1 MVRLLLTSDCSHRSS
16 TKRSHYERVD
26 SVIGRLKHK
35 FPVNMTNHGNK
46 VPLTANGAGTAIHR
60 YGATTDT
67 RSGIVAAVNGV
78 TPHTDHAATATTLP
92 PTNDDMERAQLD
104 KRSTLRMCEKI
115 GYGLG
120 HVYNDL
126 CAGIWFS
133 YTLLFMQG
141 ALGMPAAEAGAMVM
155 LGQVGDAIAT
165 PIVGLLTDRYGTKR
179 QWHIA
184 GTFIVFLTFPMIF
197 SLCPWC
203 SVAPHWWEIV
213 YFVIVILAFQFGWPI
228 VQVTHLAMI
237 PELSRTQKDRSDL
250 TAIRYSVSIVSN
262 VVVYI
267 VTWAVLRSRTST
279 DNQIGPG
286 DAYRF
291 RDISLILTLVGVSMS
306 VLFNFSLTFS
316 GYEHRRNTALQ
327 HNIIRPSNGSAEN
340 DLERESLLGPDQRQS
355 NGGIPSGQQTY
366 QTGSSSALDAIVQ
379 RKPKKNFFKS
389 PLLYQNALLYVFS
402 RLFMTTSLVYM
413 PLWLDER
420 AYQPDVTPAEN
431 NANVEHLA
439 TVPLVSFLASFV
451 ASLLLKYTNRFVGNS
466 LVYFIGSII
475 STSVCLWIALTPG
488 ASAFSTLSLFLIASL
503 FGAGSSITMISSL
516 CITADMIGKHAD
528 QGGFIYSAVTFA
540 DKLITGV
547 VVVIIESVKC
557 RDRTECPEY
566 YRGVLSY
573 GCGLAAILG
582 CLTLATLLCTTAS
595 TRRRHR

>member
-1 MVRLLLTSDCSHRSS
+1 MAS
-16 TKRSHYERVD
+16 T
-26 SVIGRLKHK
+26 
-35 FPVNMTNHGNK
+35 GNK
-46 VPLTANGAGTAIHR
+46 LPLAANGTGTTIHR
-60 YGATTDT
+60 YGATTDA
-67 RSGIVAAVNGV
+67 RAAVVPAVNGIV
-78 TPHTDHAATATTLP
+78 PHTDPDATTTLP
-92 PTNDDMERAQLD
+92 HNGPADDMEQWAQHD
-104 KRSTLRMCEKI
+104 KRSTLKMCEKI

-203 SVAPHWWEIV
+203 SVAPHWWEIL

-291 RDISLILTLVGVSMS
+291 RVSIAVSIRLDTFKTRLTPSPQDISLILTLVGVSMS

-327 HNIIRPSNGSAEN
+327 HNVIRSTDRAPADS
-340 DLERESLLGPDQRQS
+340 DVERESLLAQDQRQS
-355 NGGIPSGQQTY
+355 NGIRSPGRQSY
-366 QTGSSSALDAIVQ
+366 QAESSSAHDTVVQ

-420 AYQPDVTPAEN
+420 AYQPDITPAEN

-488 ASAFSTLSLFLIASL
+488 ANAFSTLSLFLIASL
-503 FGAGSSITMISSL
+503 FGAGSSVTMISSL

>member
-1 MVRLLLTSDCSHRSS
+1 MSKSS
-16 TKRSHYERVD
+16 
-26 SVIGRLKHK
+26 GHK
-35 FPVNMTNHGNK
+35 T
-46 VPLTANGAGTAIHR
+46 PLANGSTTIHR
-60 YGATTDT
+60 YGATVETLVNGGPVEHHSPIETDT
-67 RSGIVAAVNGV
+67 ITPIAAQ
-78 TPHTDHAATATTLP
+78 TTEE
-92 PTNDDMERAQLD
+92 MERSLLE

-126 CAGIWFS
+126 CAGVWFS

-179 QWHIA
+179 QWHIF

-203 SVAPHWWEIV
+203 TVAPHWWEIV
-213 YFVIVILAFQFGWPI
+213 YFVAVILAFQFGWPI

-237 PELSRTQKDRSDL
+237 PEISRTQKDRSDL
-250 TAIRYSVSIVSN
+250 TAIRYSLSIVSN

-267 VTWAVLRSRTST
+267 VTWAVLRNRTST
-279 DNQIGPG
+279 DNQIGPA

-316 GYEHRRNTALQ
+316 GYEHRRSTALQ
-327 HNIIRPSNGSAEN
+327 HNIIRSPTAPQTDE
-340 DLERESLLGPDQRQS
+340 DPERERLLGP
-355 NGGIPSGQQTY
+355 PSQHPG
-366 QTGSSSALDAIVQ
+366 GSSNVPDTVVL

-420 AYQPDVTPAEN
+420 AYQPNTTPTES
-431 NANVEHLA
+431 NASVEHLA

-451 ASLLLKYTNRFVGNS
+451 ASLVLKYTNRFISNS
-466 LVYFIGSII
+466 LVYFIGSIVSI
-475 STSVCLWIALTPG
+475 SVCLWIALTATS
-488 ASAFSTLSLFLIASL
+488 ASFSTFALFVIASL
-503 FGAGSSITMISSL
+503 FGAGSSITMVSSL

-528 QGGFIYSAVTFA
+528 QSGIIYSAVTFA
-540 DKLITGV
+540 DKLVTGV

-557 RDRTECPEY
+557 HDRTDCPEY
-566 YRGVLSY
+566 YRSVLSY

-582 CLTLATLLCTTAS
+582 CLTLTTLLCTTA
-595 TRRRHR
+595 RARPRNR

>member
-1 MVRLLLTSDCSHRSS
+1 MSNR
-16 TKRSHYERVD
+16 
-26 SVIGRLKHK
+26 
-35 FPVNMTNHGNK
+35 
-46 VPLTANGAGTAIHR
+46 ANGLGRVANGTSNTIHR
-60 YGATTDT
+60 YGATDDSTVLAANGTTRHHRQITAADT
-67 RSGIVAAVNGV
+67 ITAADEEGVDNHQHNHHQKEEMPSERSQQ
-78 TPHTDHAATATTLP
+78 
-92 PTNDDMERAQLD
+92 QLE

-126 CAGIWFS
+126 CAGVWFS

-165 PIVGLLTDRYGTKR
+165 PIVGMLTDRYGTKR
-179 QWHIA
+179 QWHIF

-203 SVAPHWWEIV
+203 TVAPHWWEIV
-213 YFVIVILAFQFGWPI
+213 YFAAVILGFQFGWPI

-250 TAIRYSVSIVSN
+250 TAIRYSLSIISN

-267 VTWAVLRSRTST
+267 VTWAVLRNRSST

-291 RDISLILTLVGVSMS
+291 RDISLILTLAGVSMS

-316 GYEHRRNTALQ
+316 GYEQRRSTALL
-327 HNIIRPSNGSAEN
+327 HNVIRPAATSEEP
-340 DLERESLLGPDQRQS
+340 DLERESLLRPSTAAGTSS
-355 NGGIPSGQQTY
+355 NGPE
-366 QTGSSSALDAIVQ
+366 AVLL

-413 PLWLDER
+413 PLWLDEQ
-420 AYQPDVTPAEN
+420 AHHQQVGPPTGDQV
-431 NANVEHLA
+431 NVEHLA

-451 ASLLLKYTNRFVGNS
+451 ASLVLKYTNRFVSNS
-466 LVYFIGSII
+466 LVYFIGSLVSI
-475 STSVCLWIALTPG
+475 SVCMWIALT
-488 ASAFSTLSLFLIASL
+488 AVDATFSTIALFVIAAL
-503 FGAGSSITMISSL
+503 FGAGSSITMVSSL
-516 CITADMIGKHAD
+516 CITADMIGKHAE
-528 QGGFIYSAVTFA
+528 QSGIIYSAVTFA
-540 DKLITGV
+540 DKLVTGV

-557 RDRTECPEY
+557 KDRTECPEY
-566 YRGVLSY
+566 YQGVLSY
-573 GCGLAAILG
+573 GCGFAAILG
-582 CLTLATLLCTTAS
+582 CVTLSTLLCTKAA
-595 TRRRHR
+595 TRARSR

>member
-1 MVRLLLTSDCSHRSS
+1 MANT
-16 TKRSHYERVD
+16 
-26 SVIGRLKHK
+26 
-35 FPVNMTNHGNK
+35 GNK
-46 VPLTANGAGTAIHR
+46 VPLANGSTTTHR

-67 RSGIVAAVNGV
+67 RSVVPTVNGIETHADLGT
-78 TPHTDHAATATTLP
+78 TPIAFPNTTV
-92 PTNDDMERAQLD
+92 DMERAQLD
-104 KRSTLRMCEKI
+104 KRSTLKMCEKI

-203 SVAPHWWEIV
+203 SVAPHWWEIL

-327 HNIIRPSNGSAEN
+327 HNIIRPSGPRSET
-340 DLERESLLGPDQRQS
+340 DIERESLLGNDQRQA
-355 NGGIPSGQQTY
+355 NGIHTGGQHLA
-366 QTGSSSALDAIVQ
+366 GSSTALDTIIQ

-451 ASLLLKYTNRFVGNS
+451 ASLLLKYTNRFIGNS

-475 STSVCLWIALTPG
+475 STSVCLYIALSPG
-488 ASAFSTLSLFLIASL
+488 SGSFSTVSLFLIASL

-557 RDRTECPEY
+557 HDRSECPEY

-595 TRRRHR
+595 TRRRNR

>member
-1 MVRLLLTSDCSHRSS
+1 MVNTGS
-16 TKRSHYERVD
+16 KA
-26 SVIGRLKHK
+26 
-35 FPVNMTNHGNK
+35 
-46 VPLTANGAGTAIHR
+46 PLANGSTTTVQR
-60 YGATTDT
+60 YGAITDT
-67 RSGIVAAVNGV
+67 RTIVPAVNGAE
-78 TPHTDHAATATTLP
+78 PHSVDPGTSPTFPNTTV
-92 PTNDDMERAQLD
+92 DMERAQLE
-104 KRSTLRMCEKI
+104 KRSTLKMCEKI

-203 SVAPHWWEIV
+203 SVAPHWWEIL

-327 HNIIRPSNGSAEN
+327 HNIIRTPGPRA
-340 DLERESLLGPDQRQS
+340 DTDVERESLLGGPDQRQP
-355 NGGIPSGQQTY
+355 NGAGAQLAGA
-366 QTGSSSALDAIVQ
+366 SSPLDTIVQ

-466 LVYFIGSII
+466 LVYFVGSII
-475 STSVCLWIALTPG
+475 STSVCLWIALSPG
-488 ASAFSTLSLFLIASL
+488 SGAFSTVSLFLIASL

-557 RDRTECPEY
+557 RDRSECPEY

-595 TRRRHR
+595 TRRRNR

>member
-1 MVRLLLTSDCSHRSS
+1 MSGTGSRT
-16 TKRSHYERVD
+16 
-26 SVIGRLKHK
+26 
-35 FPVNMTNHGNK
+35 
-46 VPLTANGAGTAIHR
+46 PLANGSTTPHHR
-60 YGATTDT
+60 YGATTET
-67 RSGIVAAVNGV
+67 RTTTAVVAAVNGGFGEPHGHIV
-78 TPHTDHAATATTLP
+78 TPAGNGVAPGLTT
-92 PTNDDMERAQLD
+92 TTVDEEREQLE
-104 KRSTLRMCEKI
+104 KRSTLKLCEKI

-126 CAGIWFS
+126 CAGVWFS

-179 QWHIA
+179 QWHIV
-184 GTFIVFLTFPMIF
+184 GTFIVFFTFPMIF

-203 SVAPHWWEIV
+203 SVAPHWWQIV
-213 YFVIVILAFQFGWPI
+213 YFTAVILAFQFGWPI

-250 TAIRYSVSIVSN
+250 TAVRYSVSIVSN
-262 VVVYI
+262 VIVYI
-267 VTWAVLRSRTST
+267 VTWAVLRANRST
-279 DNQIGPG
+279 AANQIGPT

-316 GYEHRRNTALQ
+316 GYENRRNTALQ
-327 HNIIRPSNGSAEN
+327 HNVIRPSLVPTATET
-340 DLERESLLGPDQRQS
+340 DIERESLLG
-355 NGGIPSGQQTY
+355 NGGPS
-366 QTGSSSALDAIVQ
+366 AHPDAVAVM

-420 AYQPDVTPAEN
+420 SYQPNGDDGPAESS
-431 NANVEHLA
+431 ANVEHLA

-451 ASLLLKYTNRFVGNS
+451 SSLALKYGNRFVGNS
-466 LVYFIGSII
+466 VVYFVGSVI
-475 STSVCLWIALTPG
+475 SISVCLWIALTPTAG
-488 ASAFSTLSLFLIASL
+488 TFSTVALFVIASL

-573 GCGLAAILG
+573 GCGLAALLG
-582 CLTLATLLCTTAS
+582 CLTLATLLCTRAS
-595 TRRRHR
+595 TSRRTR

>member
-1 MVRLLLTSDCSHRSS
+1 MAKS
-16 TKRSHYERVD
+16 
-26 SVIGRLKHK
+26 
-35 FPVNMTNHGNK
+35 GNQ
-46 VPLTANGAGTAIHR
+46 VPLANGSTTIHR

-67 RSGIVAAVNGV
+67 RTVVPAVNG
-78 TPHTDHAATATTLP
+78 TEPHTDPGTT
-92 PTNDDMERAQLD
+92 PTTFPNTSVDMERAQLD
-104 KRSTLRMCEKI
+104 KRSTLKMCEKI

-203 SVAPHWWEIV
+203 SVAPHWWEIL

-327 HNIIRPSNGSAEN
+327 HNIIRPSGPRPET
-340 DLERESLLGPDQRQS
+340 DIERESLLGHEQRQA
-355 NGGIPSGQQTY
+355 NGSQHS
-366 QTGSSSALDAIVQ
+366 TGSSTALDTIVQ

-451 ASLLLKYTNRFVGNS
+451 ASLLLKYTNRFIGNS
-466 LVYFIGSII
+466 WVYFIGSII
-475 STSVCLWIALTPG
+475 STSVCLWVALTPG
-488 ASAFSTLSLFLIASL
+488 SGSFSTLSLFLIASL

-557 RDRTECPEY
+557 HDRSECPEY

-573 GCGLAAILG
+573 GCGLAAVLG

-595 TRRRHR
+595 TRRRNR

>member
-1 MVRLLLTSDCSHRSS
+1 MSNSANG
-16 TKRSHYERVD
+16 
-26 SVIGRLKHK
+26 IGRL
-35 FPVNMTNHGNK
+35 
-46 VPLTANGAGTAIHR
+46 ANGTSNAIHR
-60 YGATTDT
+60 YGATDDST
-67 RSGIVAAVNGV
+67 VLAVNGGSRHHRQ
-78 TPHTDHAATATTLP
+78 TTATHDTITAADEEGVDHQHNHHQKEEMP
-92 PTNDDMERAQLD
+92 SERIQQQLE

-126 CAGIWFS
+126 CAGVWFS

-165 PIVGLLTDRYGTKR
+165 PIVGMLTDRYGTKR
-179 QWHIA
+179 QWHIF

-203 SVAPHWWEIV
+203 TVAPHWWEIV
-213 YFVIVILAFQFGWPI
+213 YFAAVILGFQFGWPI

-250 TAIRYSVSIVSN
+250 TAIRYSLSIISN

-267 VTWAVLRSRTST
+267 VTWAVLRNRSSME
-279 DNQIGPG
+279 NQIGPG

-291 RDISLILTLVGVSMS
+291 RDISLILTLAGVSMS

-316 GYEHRRNTALQ
+316 GYEQRRSTALL
-327 HNIIRPSNGSAEN
+327 HNVIRPAATSAEP
-340 DLERESLLGPDQRQS
+340 DLERESLLRPSAATAAGTSS
-355 NGGIPSGQQTY
+355 NGPE
-366 QTGSSSALDAIVQ
+366 AVLL
-379 RKPKKNFFKS
+379 RKPRKNFFKS

-413 PLWLDER
+413 PLWLDEQ
-420 AYQPDVTPAEN
+420 AHHQQDGAPTGDQV
-431 NANVEHLA
+431 NVEHLA

-451 ASLLLKYTNRFVGNS
+451 ASLVLKYTNRFISNS
-466 LVYFIGSII
+466 LVYFIGSLI
-475 STSVCLWIALTPG
+475 SISVCLWIALT
-488 ASAFSTLSLFLIASL
+488 AVDATFSTFALFVIAAL
-503 FGAGSSITMISSL
+503 FGAGSSITMVSSL
-516 CITADMIGKHAD
+516 CITADMIGKHAE
-528 QGGFIYSAVTFA
+528 QSGIIYSAVTFA
-540 DKLITGV
+540 DKLVTGV

-557 RDRTECPEY
+557 KDRTECPEY
-566 YRGVLSY
+566 YQGVLSY

-582 CLTLATLLCTTAS
+582 CATLATLLCTTAA
-595 TRRRHR
+595 TRARNR

>member
-1 MVRLLLTSDCSHRSS
+1 MASS
-16 TKRSHYERVD
+16 GD
-26 SVIGRLKHK
+26 
-35 FPVNMTNHGNK
+35 K
-46 VPLTANGAGTAIHR
+46 VPAANGSTTIHR

-67 RSGIVAAVNGV
+67 RTVVPAVNG
-78 TPHTDHAATATTLP
+78 TEPHTDPGTT
-92 PTNDDMERAQLD
+92 PTTFPNTSIDMERAQLD
-104 KRSTLRMCEKI
+104 KRSTLKMCEKI

-203 SVAPHWWEIV
+203 SVAPHWWEIL

-250 TAIRYSVSIVSN
+250 TAIRHSVSIVSN

-327 HNIIRPSNGSAEN
+327 HNIIRPSGPQAETNIEQVKHEQTKANGSQH
-340 DLERESLLGPDQRQS
+340 S
-355 NGGIPSGQQTY
+355 
-366 QTGSSSALDAIVQ
+366 TGSSTVLDTIVE

-451 ASLLLKYTNRFVGNS
+451 ASLLLKYTNRFIGNS
-466 LVYFIGSII
+466 WVYFIGSII
-475 STSVCLWIALTPG
+475 STSVCLWVALTPG
-488 ASAFSTLSLFLIASL
+488 SGSFSTLSLFLIASL
-503 FGAGSSITMISSL
+503 FGAGNSITMISSL

-557 RDRTECPEY
+557 HDRSECPEY

-573 GCGLAAILG
+573 GCGLAAVLG
-582 CLTLATLLCTTAS
+582 CLTLATLPCTTAS
-595 TRRRHR
+595 TRRRDEQCTTQH

>member
-1 MVRLLLTSDCSHRSS
+1 MSEKAAGV
-16 TKRSHYERVD
+16 
-26 SVIGRLKHK
+26 SV
-35 FPVNMTNHGNK
+35 PEPTMTNTGGSK
-46 VPLTANGAGTAIHR
+46 VPLENGSTTVHR

-67 RSGIVAAVNGV
+67 RTIVPAVNGV
-78 TPHTDHAATATTLP
+78 EPHTPDHATSPNTTV
-92 PTNDDMERAQLD
+92 DMERVQLE
-104 KRSTLRMCEKI
+104 KRSTLTMCEKI

-203 SVAPHWWEIV
+203 TVAPHWWEIL

-286 DAYRF
+286 DAYR
-291 RDISLILTLVGVSMS
+291 
-306 VLFNFSLTFS
+306 

-327 HNIIRPSNGSAEN
+327 HNIIRTPGTRTDA
-340 DLERESLLGPDQRQS
+340 DVERESLLGGPDQRQP
-355 NGGIPSGQQTY
+355 NGQQLA
-366 QTGSSSALDAIVQ
+366 GSSSALDTIVQ

-466 LVYFIGSII
+466 LVYFVGSII
-475 STSVCLWIALTPG
+475 STSVCLWIALSPG
-488 ASAFSTLSLFLIASL
+488 SGAFSTVSLFLIASL

-557 RDRTECPEY
+557 RNRSECPEY
-566 YRGVLSY
+566 YKGVLSY

-595 TRRRHR
+595 TRRRIR

>member
-1 MVRLLLTSDCSHRSS
+1 MSGS
-16 TKRSHYERVD
+16 
-26 SVIGRLKHK
+26 
-35 FPVNMTNHGNK
+35 GNRT
-46 VPLTANGAGTAIHR
+46 PLANGGTTPHQR
-60 YGATTDT
+60 YGATADT
-67 RSGIVAAVNGV
+67 RTTVVAAVNGGFV
-78 TPHTDHAATATTLP
+78 GPHDNPATPIATGNGGVPVETT
-92 PTNDDMERAQLD
+92 TTTAVDMERAQLE
-104 KRSTLRMCEKI
+104 KRSTLKLCEKI

-126 CAGIWFS
+126 CAGVWFS

-203 SVAPHWWEIV
+203 AVAPHWWEIV
-213 YFVIVILAFQFGWPI
+213 YFVAVILAFQFGWPI

-250 TAIRYSVSIVSN
+250 TAVRYSVSIVSN

-267 VTWAVLRSRTST
+267 VTWAVLRANRSSAE
-279 DNQIGPG
+279 NQIGPT

-327 HNIIRPSNGSAEN
+327 HNIIRPSVTATAET
-340 DLERESLLGPDQRQS
+340 DVERESLLRSDQRQPGTS
-355 NGGIPSGQQTY
+355 
-366 QTGSSSALDAIVQ
+366 LDHDAVAVQ

-420 AYQPDVTPAEN
+420 AYQPTSTDSPADS

-451 ASLLLKYTNRFVGNS
+451 ASLALKYSNRFVSNS
-466 LVYFIGSII
+466 LVYFVGSVI
-475 STSVCLWIALTPG
+475 SISVCLWIALTPQE
-488 ASAFSTLSLFLIASL
+488 ATFSTVSLFVIASL

-547 VVVIIESVKC
+547 VVVVIESIKC

-573 GCGLAAILG
+573 GCGLAALLG
-582 CLTLATLLCTTAS
+582 CLTLTTLLCTTGS
-595 TRRRHR
+595 TGRRHR

>member
-1 MVRLLLTSDCSHRSS
+1 MAGTGSRT
-16 TKRSHYERVD
+16 
-26 SVIGRLKHK
+26 
-35 FPVNMTNHGNK
+35 
-46 VPLTANGAGTAIHR
+46 PLANGSTTAHHR
-60 YGATTDT
+60 YGATTET
-67 RSGIVAAVNGV
+67 RTAVVAAVNGNIGEPYDHTV
-78 TPHTDHAATATTLP
+78 TPAGNGAVPGHTTTV
-92 PTNDDMERAQLD
+92 DEEREQLE
-104 KRSTLRMCEKI
+104 KRSTLKLCEKI

-126 CAGIWFS
+126 CAGVWFS

-179 QWHIA
+179 QWHIV

-203 SVAPHWWEIV
+203 SIAPHWWEIV
-213 YFVIVILAFQFGWPI
+213 YFTVVILAFQFGWPI

-250 TAIRYSVSIVSN
+250 TAVRYSVSIVSN
-262 VVVYI
+262 VIVYI
-267 VTWAVLRSRTST
+267 VTWAVLRANRST
-279 DNQIGPG
+279 AENQIGPT

-327 HNIIRPSNGSAEN
+327 HNIIRPSVSAPVET
-340 DLERESLLGPDQRQS
+340 DIERESLLGSEHR
-355 NGGIPSGQQTY
+355 NGGPLPD
-366 QTGSSSALDAIVQ
+366 LDATVM

-420 AYQPDVTPAEN
+420 SYQPNGADGQQASD
-431 NANVEHLA
+431 ASVEHLA

-451 ASLLLKYTNRFVGNS
+451 SSLALKYGNRFVGNS
-466 LVYFIGSII
+466 LTYFVGSVI
-475 STSVCLWIALTPG
+475 SISVCLWIALTPPAG
-488 ASAFSTLSLFLIASL
+488 TFSTASLYVIASL
-503 FGAGSSITMISSL
+503 FGAGSSITMVSSL
-516 CITADMIGKHAD
+516 CITADMIGKHAE

-582 CLTLATLLCTTAS
+582 GLTLATLLCTRAS
-595 TRRRHR
+595 TSRRHR

>member
-1 MVRLLLTSDCSHRSS
+1 RHNMVNTGS
-16 TKRSHYERVD
+16 KA
-26 SVIGRLKHK
+26 
-35 FPVNMTNHGNK
+35 
-46 VPLTANGAGTAIHR
+46 PLANGSTTTVQR
-60 YGATTDT
+60 YGAITDT
-67 RSGIVAAVNGV
+67 RTIVPAVNGAE
-78 TPHTDHAATATTLP
+78 PHSVDPGTSPTFPNTTV
-92 PTNDDMERAQLD
+92 DMERAQLE
-104 KRSTLRMCEKI
+104 KRSTLKMCEKI

-203 SVAPHWWEIV
+203 SVAPHWWEIL

-327 HNIIRPSNGSAEN
+327 HNIIRTPGPRA
-340 DLERESLLGPDQRQS
+340 DTDVERESLLGGPDQRQP
-355 NGGIPSGQQTY
+355 NGAGAQLAGA
-366 QTGSSSALDAIVQ
+366 SSPLDTIVQ

-466 LVYFIGSII
+466 LVYFVGSII
-475 STSVCLWIALTPG
+475 STSVCLWIALSPG
-488 ASAFSTLSLFLIASL
+488 SGAFSTVSLFLIASL

-557 RDRTECPEY
+557 RDRSECPEY

-595 TRRRHR
+595 TRRRNR